1 MSLIFPEFDIESE
14 EINPGSNSTKTLF
27 SIISKSST
35 TFDVISKNSESS
47 EPREEIC
54 QTNYFLEINAKSS
67 FDINYENKPILE
79 NSFSKESK
87 ADSNLEFKI
96 TTAYLNSLYPK
107 CNLDPFLISQ
117 YLGKNLYSSN
127 KKKINKEI
135 ENYLQL
141 FEKNNKNIKNNLLCL
156 DIINIRTIGYIL
168 CLSYSNFKS
177 FNIEDMKKLKK
188 EIDDIHKNKINIY
201 NDYSQFCKER
211 KKEGKDYS
219 INKFLTK
226 KKNKYLLPCELIF
239 LVNYYNRVN
248 ILEINYEELSFEPTD
263 LFLYCIIIMNI
274 QTIFPKIN
282 YMKINLINFNF
293 QNDLYCRFFRLEKDI
308 LKYSNK
314 YIKAFNYSNEK
325 YIFHKKWD
333 FESNFYVQEKDLLSR
348 KDNDNNRKK
357 FELNL
362 INEKIHIN
370 ELIIKYTEL
379 LKSFLITFYTLSQYI
394 NVNKFE
400 LIINDSYSH
409 EFQFF
414 FKKNFQ
420 IDIHSSFH
428 ILNFLKNKDTLK
440 SLNIELNAIDYVTT
454 RKFFHL
460 IKKNKSLQEL
470 QISFFSS
477 DVSYLQQTIY
487 KIYSQFA
494 KNKKESQ
501 VYYIEEP
508 ETEMLNQI
516 NNYFQ
521 LNLSYLFD
529 IILQKKKLSK
539 LGLYFDIPSILLENQ
554 KYTIP
559 ILKFIINIIFLLDED
574 NSKLNSLTLLSP
586 NTILHKALFPSID
599 DYFEDL
605 EIYEK
610 NKSLHTLHLHLKMY
624 EIINIKKIISPNL
637 LILSIGDFDLIS
649 FKTIVYYLTSY
660 NFSCNSNLKYLT
672 LGLLKSITDYNDI
685 FILLLKKLYSIKI
698 QHIIELNIY
707 TNIIIDSKEQYE
719 ELIDVLKYN
728 WISSSIII
736 LNNSSEK
743 IYSKN
748 KIIKNNIN
756 YLVPFFIKDIISNNQ
771 KKDGINICYWYLI
784 NLFSNKLKGNVD
796 KNNSKYTKYN
806 IYHISNK
813 IIYGIFR
820 YLCCERKMIIS
831 HQLKNDLN
839 SNM

>member
-14 EINPGSNSTKTLF
+14 EMVPGSNSTKTLL

-35 TFDVISKNSESS
+35 TYDAISKNSESS

-67 FDINYENKPILE
+67 FDLNYQNKPIIR

-87 ADSNLEFKI
+87 TDSNLEFKI
-96 TTAYLNSLYPK
+96 TIAYLNSLFPK
-107 CNLDPFLISQ
+107 CNSDPFLISQ

-127 KKKINKEI
+127 KKKNNKEI
-135 ENYLQL
+135 ENYLQIL
-141 FEKNNKNIKNNLLCL
+141 EKNNKNIKNNLLSL
-156 DIINIRTIGYIL
+156 DINNIRAIGYIL
-168 CLSYSNFKS
+168 CLSYNNFKS
-177 FNIEDMKKLKK
+177 FNIDDMKKFKK
-188 EIDDIHKNKINIY
+188 EIDDIQKNKINIY
-201 NDYSQFCKER
+201 SDYIQFCKER

-226 KKNKYLLPCELIF
+226 KKNKYLIPCELIF
-239 LVNYYNRVN
+239 LVNYYSRIN
-248 ILEINYEELSFEPTD
+248 ILEIDFEELSFEPND
-263 LFLYCIIIMNI
+263 LFLYCITLMNI

-293 QNDLYCRFFRLEKDI
+293 QNNLYCRFFRMEKDI

-333 FESNFYVQEKDLLSR
+333 FETNFYVQEKNLLLP
-348 KDNDNNRKK
+348 KENDNDRKK

-362 INEKIHIN
+362 INENIHIN

-379 LKSFLITFYTLSQYI
+379 LKSFLITFYTLSLFI

-400 LIINDSYSH
+400 VIINDSYSH

-420 IDIHSSFH
+420 IDIPSSFH

-454 RKFFHL
+454 RKFLHL
-460 IKKNKSLQEL
+460 IQKNKSLTEL

-477 DVSYLQQTIY
+477 DISYLQQTIY

-494 KNKKESQ
+494 KNKKDSK

-508 ETEMLNQI
+508 ETEMLNEI
-516 NNYFQ
+516 NNNFQ
-521 LNLSYLFD
+521 IHLSFLFD
-529 IILQKKKLSK
+529 IILRKKKLSK
-539 LGLYFDIPSILLENQ
+539 LGLYFEIPSVLIENQ

-586 NTILHKALFPSID
+586 NTVLDKALFPSID

-610 NKSLHTLHLHLKMY
+610 NKSLHTLNLHLKMY
-624 EIINIKKIISPNL
+624 KIINIKKIISPNL

-649 FKTIVYYLTSY
+649 FKIIVYYLTSY
-660 NFSCNSNLKYLT
+660 NFSCSSNLKYLS
-672 LGLLKSITDYNDI
+672 LGLLKSITEYNNDI
-685 FILLLKKLYSIKI
+685 ILLLKKLYSIKI

-719 ELIDVLKYN
+719 ELIGVLKYS
-728 WISSSIII
+728 WVSSSNIL
-736 LNNSSEK
+736 LNNLSEK

-748 KIIKNNIN
+748 KIIKNNVN
-756 YLVPFFIKDIISNNQ
+756 YLVPFFIKDIISNNE

-784 NLFSNKLKGNVD
+784 HLFNNKQKEKED
-796 KNNSKYTKYN
+796 KNNNQNTNYN

>member
-1 MSLIFPEFDIESE
+1 
-14 EINPGSNSTKTLF
+14 
-27 SIISKSST
+27 
-35 TFDVISKNSESS
+35 
-47 EPREEIC
+47 
-54 QTNYFLEINAKSS
+54 
-67 FDINYENKPILE
+67 
-79 NSFSKESK
+79 
-87 ADSNLEFKI
+87 
-96 TTAYLNSLYPK
+96 
-107 CNLDPFLISQ
+107 
-117 YLGKNLYSSN
+117 
-127 KKKINKEI
+127 
-135 ENYLQL
+135 
-141 FEKNNKNIKNNLLCL
+141 
-156 DIINIRTIGYIL
+156 
-168 CLSYSNFKS
+168 
-177 FNIEDMKKLKK
+177 
-188 EIDDIHKNKINIY
+188 
-201 NDYSQFCKER
+201 
-211 KKEGKDYS
+211 
-219 INKFLTK
+219 
-226 KKNKYLLPCELIF
+226 
-239 LVNYYNRVN
+239 
-248 ILEINYEELSFEPTD
+248 
-263 LFLYCIIIMNI
+263 
-274 QTIFPKIN
+274 
-282 YMKINLINFNF
+282 
-293 QNDLYCRFFRLEKDI
+293 
-308 LKYSNK
+308 
-314 YIKAFNYSNEK
+314 
-325 YIFHKKWD
+325 
-333 FESNFYVQEKDLLSR
+333 
-348 KDNDNNRKK
+348 
-357 FELNL
+357 
-362 INEKIHIN
+362 
-370 ELIIKYTEL
+370 
-379 LKSFLITFYTLSQYI
+379 
-394 NVNKFE
+394 
-400 LIINDSYSH
+400 
-409 EFQFF
+409 
-414 FKKNFQ
+414 
-420 IDIHSSFH
+420 
-428 ILNFLKNKDTLK
+428 
-440 SLNIELNAIDYVTT
+440 
-454 RKFFHL
+454 
-460 IKKNKSLQEL
+460 
-470 QISFFSS
+470 
-477 DVSYLQQTIY
+477 
-487 KIYSQFA
+487 
-494 KNKKESQ
+494 
-501 VYYIEEP
+501 
-508 ETEMLNQI
+508 MLNQI

-796 KNNSKYTKYN
+796 KNNNKYTKYN
-806 IYHISNK
+806 IYHTSNK